1 MVKNHNIS
9 SNNNTLRINGGG
21 DLINLYNQ
29 HIFLE

>member
-1 MVKNHNIS
+1 MVKIYNIT
-9 SNNNTLRINGGG
+9 SNNTTLRINGGG